1 MNAATVVTLVL
12 LAFALAAQPW
22 SVLAGILLVTSK
34 RGVLKESLFVLG
46 WIIALSVVFAI
57 SVTLYP
63 GTPGSTTSQT
73 PLHVGEIVFGVLL
86 AILLLV
92 RWRKPGATQRAT
104 EPGWMAKLDSM
115 SPLLALVL
123 GAFLPNYV
131 VVVAAAGEVLQIK
144 ASTTVV
150 VVAAICFILLAS
162 VGVAAPLAVRVFRGK
177 DSARIYANWRTWLVT
192 HSRAVSYATGAVVA
206 VVLVVKGIVGLLT

>member
-1 MNAATVVTLVL
+1 
-12 LAFALAAQPW
+12 
-22 SVLAGILLVTSK
+22 
-34 RGVLKESLFVLG
+34 
-46 WIIALSVVFAI
+46 
-57 SVTLYP
+57 
-63 GTPGSTTSQT
+63 
-73 PLHVGEIVFGVLL
+73 
-86 AILLLV
+86 
-92 RWRKPGATQRAT
+92 
-104 EPGWMAKLDSM
+104 MAKLDSM

-162 VGVAAPLAVRVFRGK
+162 VGVAAPLAVLAFRGK
-177 DSARIYANWRTWLVT
+177 DSARIYANWRTWLIT